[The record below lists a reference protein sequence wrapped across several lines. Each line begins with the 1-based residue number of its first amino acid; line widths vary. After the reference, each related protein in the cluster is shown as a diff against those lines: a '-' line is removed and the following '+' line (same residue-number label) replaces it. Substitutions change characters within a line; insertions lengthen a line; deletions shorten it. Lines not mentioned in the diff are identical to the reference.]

1 MIDKTKIMDFLN
13 SWTAGVIEIGQ
24 LYIDDQDYV
33 RCAESFISRHY
44 AFGEVEVL
52 FKPTFTKDVIFRNTQ
67 LEALSYFVKGQIKED
82 NGFALKPWEKIDL
95 DECHMVQEEE
105 NTSVMGTLLFKPQG
119 IDELTKVAFTF
130 LLIEIEE
137 SIKIKVHHSSPV
149 L

>member
-1 MIDKTKIMDFLN
+1 M
-13 SWTAGVIEIGQ
+13 
-24 LYIDDQDYV
+24 
-33 RCAESFISRHY
+33 
-44 AFGEVEVL
+44 
-52 FKPTFTKDVIFRNTQ
+52 
-67 LEALSYFVKGQIKED
+67 SYFVKGQIKED